1 MTNIFYF
8 NKKLGHGVV
17 QLHQIQMDY
26 WYQSFSN

>member
-1 MTNIFYF
+1 MINIFF
-8 NKKLGHGVV
+8 NKELEHDIV